1 MLTLFELDRLIKMID
16 EYCYFIKYAISN
28 YSVWVDMWSGENDV
42 YIMQI
47 IKEKLENEL
56 NNRTKYAGA
65 QKDGPNE

>member
-16 EYCYFIKYAISN
+16 EYCYFINYAISN
-28 YSVWVDMWSGENDV
+28 YSAWVDMWSGENDV

-56 NNRTKYAGA
+56 NNRTKYAA
-65 QKDGPNE
+65 VQKDGPNE